1 MGFSRAAMLLRTGL
15 PLARKALLLP
25 GSRCLRSPY
34 DVAQVRRSAIPGAVA
49 PMIGHH
55 EGLVDWT
62 STLLPRGLAGRS
74 LLHHPGC
81 LGKRPNPYSRP
92 VGLLGNTMWNGY
104 SREVSCAERTLLG
117 HRKIIYSLSQN
128 VAAAVAFINYL
139 PHRNGS
145 TPSSPQCEL
154 DQTPRS
160 HHVER
165 VYKYC
170 IFWCIRHTFFLK
182 FSAVR
187 FIQQWVL

>member
-1 MGFSRAAMLLRTGL
+1 MLLQTGFSRAAMLLRTGL
-15 PLARKALLLP
+15 PLATKALLLP

-104 SREVSCAERTLLG
+104 SREVSVPWCLTTSPPGVARSSVPPSRSGLAPLRPFLPRAG
-117 HRKIIYSLSQN
+117 SILCPWASSDGSLWAQGCN
-128 VAAAVAFINYL
+128 
-139 PHRNGS
+139 
-145 TPSSPQCEL
+145 E
-154 DQTPRS
+154 
-160 HHVER
+160 
-165 VYKYC
+165 
-170 IFWCIRHTFFLK
+170 
-182 FSAVR
+182 
-187 FIQQWVL
+187 